1 MLVHSGRHIHFG
13 HYYSYS
19 RVHGNT
25 EAVCDDTWVKFN
37 DFTVTSMSGEAM
49 VQELHANEDASSY
62 VLLYRTTAAM
72 AGCHVDADPT
82 DAALLREIDSDNKQ
96 FLNVSA
102 TGSYCKKWLLIYLFV
117 QFELLLSNNCC
128 FMN

>member
-102 TGSYCKKWLLIYLFV
+102 TGSCCNKRLLIYLFV